1 MHIFKIFLLS
11 LKMGLQCIFTKCTVA
26 LKNTGHVLNT
36 VSDARNLDTAMFLK
50 VSDANDIS

>member
-26 LKNTGHVLNT
+26 LKNKGHVLNT
-36 VSDARNLDTAMFLK
+36 VSDARNLDTAMFLE